1 MTNNLAT
8 TTPAEVIDISPEALE
23 VANCFLQYQDI
34 GKVAEELDMPVH
46 VITKLLDRREVKA
59 YVDNVFLSV
68 GFNNRFT
75 VRNLMDTIIKKKLE
89 EMDDAGIG
97 SSKDIKEL
105 LELSHKMTMDQLNA
119 MIALKKLE
127 ENNIKTQT
135 NIQINDAGG
144 GSKYGAL
151 VERLIKGDIIEASGD

>member
-1 MTNNLAT
+1 
-8 TTPAEVIDISPEALE
+8 
-23 VANCFLQYQDI
+23 
-34 GKVAEELDMPVH
+34 
-46 VITKLLDRREVKA
+46 
-59 YVDNVFLSV
+59 
-68 GFNNRFT
+68 
-75 VRNLMDTIIKKKLE
+75 MDTIIKKKLE

-127 ENNIKTQT
+127 ESSVKTQT

-151 VERLIKGDIIEASGD
+151 VERLIKGDIIEASSN